1 MGLDLYLNAK
11 LKNKRTGAER
21 SLPIMYWRKAFGIR
35 DLLVELAQKF
45 QVDSPNS
52 YGDVYFDCSLA
63 IVPILKMKLLDAMK
77 INNHEYWTRS
87 IWTATET
94 RCCTLNQLGNLIA
107 FEDWLC
113 GDCDNETLFD
123 ELSEL
128 EDERSV
134 PLEGNPE
141 DYEIIMEVVNS
152 Y

>member
-1 MGLDLYLNAK
+1 MGLDLFLNAK
-11 LKNKRTGAER
+11 LKNKRTGIER
-21 SLPIMYWRKAFGIR
+21 NLPIMYWRKAFGIR

-45 QVDSPNS
+45 QVDSPNN

-63 IVPILKMKLLDAMK
+63 IVPILKMKLLNAMK
-77 INNHEYWTRS
+77 TNNHEYWTDS
-87 IWTATET
+87 IWTPTET
-94 RCCTLNQLGNLIA
+94 RCCTLNQLANLIA
-107 FEDWLC
+107 FEDWVC

-128 EDERSV
+128 EYERGV
-134 PLEGNPE
+134 PLDGNRE

>member
-1 MGLDLYLNAK
+1 MGLDLFLNAK
-11 LKNKRTGAER
+11 LKNKRTGVER
-21 SLPIMYWRKAFGIR
+21 TLPIMYWRKAFGIR

-45 QVDSPNS
+45 PVERPYND
-52 YGDVYFDCSLA
+52 GGIYFDCSLA

-77 INNHEYWTRS
+77 INNHEYWTDS

-94 RCCTLNQLGNLIA
+94 RCCTLNQLANLIA

-128 EDERSV
+128 EYERGV
-134 PLEGNPE
+134 PLKGNRE
-141 DYEIIMEVVNS
+141 DYEITMEVINS